1 MIYLDTSVAL
11 AHVFAEDMRPADSLW
26 GEPLVASRLLQYEL
40 VNRVHA
46 RQHRKQSL
54 DAVEALLGRVSMVEL
69 SPVVLKRALE
79 PFPVPVRTLDA
90 IHLATIDFIINHC
103 QRCELATY
111 DVRMKAAAKA
121 MKLALYE
128 L

>member
-11 AHVFAEDMRPADSLW
+11 AHVFAEDKRPTDELW

-40 VNRVHA
+40 VNRVNA
-46 RQHRKQSL
+46 RERRKQSL
-54 DAVEALLGRVSMVEL
+54 GAVESLLARVSLVEL

-79 PFPVPVRTLDA
+79 PFPVQVRTLDA
-90 IHLATIDFIINHC
+90 IHLATIDFIVNHG

-111 DVRMKAAAKA
+111 DLRMKAAAKA
-121 MKLALYE
+121 MKFTLYAV
-128 L
+128 